1 MLDNKVFDLMS
12 ITLKNEFLEETW
24 HAPEVAS
31 WFFFFNFIHL
41 SSIYHTI
48 QLLKSAELNDF
59 YYICMVV
66 QASVV
71 AQL

>member
-31 WFFFFNFIHL
+31 WFFFQL
-41 SSIYHTI
+41 YSSIIHIPYNST
-48 QLLKSAELNDF
+48 A
-59 YYICMVV
+59 
-66 QASVV
+66 
-71 AQL
+71 